1 MAEKQSEAGGLQT
14 WIERFLDYIRVERN
28 LSQHTV
34 LAYTIDLTKYNE
46 FLEKRNVGE
55 PEAVQTD
62 DVVAFLGSLRERGL
76 ANRSISRTLSTVRSF
91 HRFLVSEGLTTA
103 DPAESVHPPKQEKR
117 LPTVLEPHEVERL
130 LGQPDVSTVRGIRDR
145 TILEFLYAT
154 GVRVSELINL
164 RQSDLF
170 FDEGFVRVFGKGS
183 KERLVPIGDEAI
195 HWTTL
200 YQRKVRPLYAR
211 PRLSADV
218 LFVSPRGLAMSRVA
232 VWRILKEH
240 ARRANITKN
249 VTPHTL
255 RHSFATHLIQ
265 GGADLR
271 AVQEMLGHSD
281 IATTQIYTHVDR
293 DYLREVHRQFHPRE
307 RLREKLGEGIP

>member
-1 MAEKQSEAGGLQT
+1 MTEKQSESQGLQT
-14 WIERFLDYIRVERN
+14 WIERFLNYIRVERN
-28 LSQHTV
+28 LSHHTV
-34 LAYTIDLTKYNE
+34 LAYTIDLTKYSE
-46 FLEKRNVGE
+46 FLQERDVGK

-62 DVVAFLGSLRERGL
+62 DVVAFLGSLRKRGL

-91 HRFLVSEGLTTA
+91 HRFLVSEGLTSA

-130 LGQPDVSTVRGIRDR
+130 LDQPDVTTIRGIRDR

-170 FDEGFVRVFGKGS
+170 FDDGFVRVFGKGS

-200 YQRKVRPLYAR
+200 YQREVRPLYAK

-307 RLREKLGEGIP
+307 RLRQKFGETIP

>member
-1 MAEKQSEAGGLQT
+1 MVEKNAVVKNLQT
-14 WIERFLDYIRVERN
+14 WINRFLDYIRVERN
-28 LSQHTV
+28 LSHHTV
-34 LAYTIDLTKYNE
+34 QAYTIDLNKYHE
-46 FLEKRNVGE
+46 FLKGRDLTN
-55 PEAVQTD
+55 PEGVQTE
-62 DVVAFLGSLRERGL
+62 DVVAFLGSLHKQGL
-76 ANRSISRTLSTVRSF
+76 ANRSISRTLSTVRTF
-91 HRFLVSEGLTTA
+91 HRFLMAEGLTTA
-103 DPAESVHPPKQEKR
+103 DPAESVRPPKQERR

-130 LGQPDVSTVRGIRDR
+130 LMQPDVSTIRGIRDR
-145 TILEFLYAT
+145 AILEFLYAT

-164 RQSDLF
+164 KQSDLF
-170 FDEGFVRVFGKGS
+170 FDEGFVRIFGKGS

-195 HWTTL
+195 HWTVR
-200 YQRKVRPLYAR
+200 YQREVRPLYAK
-211 PRLSADV
+211 PHLSADTV
-218 LFVSPRGLAMSRVA
+218 FVTPRGLVMSRVA

-240 ARRANITKN
+240 ARKANITKN

-271 AVQEMLGHSD
+271 AVQEMLGHAD

-307 RLREKLGEGIP
+307 RFPEKLGESSP